1 MFSFLREFIRLQ
13 PTEGGRLWSS
23 ASVSQPLTEKNTTA
37 SNILFIYLFFGPKK
51 PQNREISPLSL
62 SNFSFR
68 TQKNIHHLP
77 ASQKSGS
84 SLGQRWLWGWGRLR
98 GSWHLEINN

>member
-23 ASVSQPLTEKNTTA
+23 AAVSQPLSEENTTA
-37 SNILFIYLFFGPKK
+37 SNILFFLVPKK
-51 PQNREISPLSL
+51 PQNHEISPLSL

-68 TQKNIHHLP
+68 TQKNIQHLP

-84 SLGQRWLWGWGRLR
+84 SLGQRWLWGR
-98 GSWHLEINN
+98 GGGAAAPRQLTLINK